1 MDVKF
6 LRFLLNSCECDY
18 DSVSDS
24 FNYEKF
30 INILS
35 NCFEENKKPRESFIL
50 KSPTKNI
57 LLSKQ
62 QEDNMHIEKSIIDLL
77 KSKLSLQK
85 SEKTQEIFKLVDQNR
100 DNFLDKEEFI
110 KMIKIIDNT
119 IPFTEIL
126 SLFNAFDFNKD
137 GRISLLEFL
146 KSLGIEPENLEKN
159 LGTKEEKVVF
169 KPIAQNILRLFHE
182 NLQIFIFFSFLKD
195 V

>member
-1 MDVKF
+1 M
-6 LRFLLNSCECDY
+6 RFLLNSCECDY

-146 KSLGIEPENLEKN
+146 KSLGIEPENLEKT
-159 LGTKEEKVVF
+159 LGTKEEKGVF
-169 KPIAQNILRLFHE
+169 KPIAQNILRLFH
-182 NLQIFIFFSFLKD
+182 
-195 V
+195 